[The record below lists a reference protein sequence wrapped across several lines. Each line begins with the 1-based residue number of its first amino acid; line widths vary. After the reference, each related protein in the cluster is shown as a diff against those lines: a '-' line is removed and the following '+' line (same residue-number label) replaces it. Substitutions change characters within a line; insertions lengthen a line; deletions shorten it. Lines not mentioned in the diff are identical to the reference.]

1 MMYSSPGW
9 WNWGWRNLERG
20 CVELGAWAKASGGMV
35 NSAETEKKSEPANAM
50 GAARFLLFLVL
61 VVVTTWLFLPVSL
74 LGFICL
80 CSFIVLVIKEEVRYR
95 AEERSRMDDAERSR
109 VNKKRTC
116 EEGESLRWLNEGM
129 KRIWPMSTEFASTY
143 FFGPMASTFL
153 DKYKPRGSGLVEA
166 TIDVSTLCLGNTP
179 PEFYCI
185 QTLEQSMDGYD
196 VAYEA
201 RMVFHAD
208 ERMTAQMK
216 VVLNF
221 LGTYNIYISG
231 LRIEGTVCNGS

>member
-1 MMYSSPGW
+1 M
-9 WNWGWRNLERG
+9 
-20 CVELGAWAKASGGMV
+20 

-153 DKYKPRGSGLVEA
+153 DKYKPRGSGLVE
-166 TIDVSTLCLGNTP
+166 DVESAREREDACASKRCAGLFAYAVSLPSNCDV
-179 PEFYCI
+179 F
-185 QTLEQSMDGYD
+185 QS
-196 VAYEA
+196 
-201 RMVFHAD
+201 
-208 ERMTAQMK
+208 
-216 VVLNF
+216 
-221 LGTYNIYISG
+221 S
-231 LRIEGTVCNGS
+231 